1 MTEESDFNNLMR
13 DSLAELVLK
22 VERST
27 AVDILNLITNHI
39 NERLELLEKQ
49 KLTDEFDYC
58 EFVGRTKELEELI
71 NKLKEIKQEKK

>member
-1 MTEESDFNNLMR
+1 MAEESDFNNLMR

-27 AVDILNLITNHI
+27 AVDILNLISDYIT
-39 NERLELLEKQ
+39 ERLELLEKQ